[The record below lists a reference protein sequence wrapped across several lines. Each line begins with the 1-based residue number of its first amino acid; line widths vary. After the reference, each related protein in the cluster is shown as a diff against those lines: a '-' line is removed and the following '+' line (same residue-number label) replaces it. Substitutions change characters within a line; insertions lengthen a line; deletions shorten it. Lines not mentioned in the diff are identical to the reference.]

1 MTRQAAAR
9 RYRGVLQ
16 GLAVVRALIGIV
28 AIPLAPLLYEHH
40 FIALILLRPTK
51 DVLLVA
57 GFRLR
62 EGDIGLLPVLLASV
76 PFAVVGVWHFF
87 ALGRAYARE
96 LEQGDMPRVARRVL
110 PPERVRALS
119 KVLEKK
125 GTRVVLLGRLAAFPS
140 VLLAASAGAS
150 GMEPRRF
157 LPIDGLGAV
166 LSIAEVLIAGYAF
179 GAAYKSIGT
188 WITVAGVVLLVAF
201 LVLVGRSLQRES

>member
-1 MTRQAAAR
+1 VARQAGAR

-16 GLAVVRALIGIV
+16 WLAVARALIGIV
-28 AIPLAPLLYEHH
+28 AIPLAPILYEHH

-62 EGDIGLLPVLLASV
+62 NGDVGLFPVLLASV
-76 PFAVVGVWHFF
+76 PLAIVGVWHFF
-87 ALGRAYARE
+87 ALGRGYARE
-96 LEQGDMPRVARRVL
+96 LEKGDMPKIARRIL
-110 PPERVRALS
+110 PPKRVRALS

-157 LPIDGLGAV
+157 LPVDGLGAV

-179 GAAYKSIGT
+179 GAAYKSVGT
-188 WITVAGVVLLVAF
+188 WITAVGVALLIGF
-201 LVLVGRSLQRES
+201 LVLVGRSLQRAS